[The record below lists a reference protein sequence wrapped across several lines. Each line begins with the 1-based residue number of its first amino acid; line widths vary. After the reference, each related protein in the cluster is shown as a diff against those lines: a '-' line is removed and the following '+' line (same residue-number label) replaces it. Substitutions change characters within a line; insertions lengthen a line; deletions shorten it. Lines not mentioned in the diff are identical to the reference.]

1 MTALE
6 SRLFARSFNSEALS
20 TIVENH
26 HAFFGGS
33 PDGLP
38 TGEAIPLGARILTIA
53 DAYDAIVSDRV
64 YRKGRTQEEA
74 FAELRRCAG
83 TQFDP
88 KLVEIFIEMIKRRHT
103 GEENL
108 PKVSRQSALNICQ
121 QIERLASAVDDQDL
135 DGLQTLAGRLQQTA
149 EMHGMEEIALKAD
162 ELKVEAISE
171 DDLIDILT
179 SANELLTMCRTAQRS
194 YIDQSNNSVR
204 ETIGS

>member
-1 MTALE
+1 M
-6 SRLFARSFNSEALS
+6 
-20 TIVENH
+20 
-26 HAFFGGS
+26 
-33 PDGLP
+33 P